1 MPKTIP
7 KDPKMEKI
15 EIYAELEVEKMD
27 GEQAKKKLAEIV
39 QFFRTEDWGPRLFY
53 CRFKAGWKQYLK
65 PDSSAKSDLY
75 IPLVFERFFEF

>member
-7 KDPKMEKI
+7 KDPKIEKI

-39 QFFRTEDWGPRLFY
+39 RG
-53 CRFKAGWKQYLK
+53 A
-65 PDSSAKSDLY
+65 
-75 IPLVFERFFEF
+75 I